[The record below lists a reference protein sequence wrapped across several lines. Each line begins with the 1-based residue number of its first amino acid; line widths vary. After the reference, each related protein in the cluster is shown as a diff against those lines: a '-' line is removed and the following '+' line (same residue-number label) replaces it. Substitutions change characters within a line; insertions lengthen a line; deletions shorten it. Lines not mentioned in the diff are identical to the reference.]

1 MDVGPHRDN
10 NNRVSIKVNKNNN
23 SIDPDIQL
31 QQTNNNIKKQHS
43 KDIWICIY
51 LFNICDLK

>member
-51 LFNICDLK
+51 LFL